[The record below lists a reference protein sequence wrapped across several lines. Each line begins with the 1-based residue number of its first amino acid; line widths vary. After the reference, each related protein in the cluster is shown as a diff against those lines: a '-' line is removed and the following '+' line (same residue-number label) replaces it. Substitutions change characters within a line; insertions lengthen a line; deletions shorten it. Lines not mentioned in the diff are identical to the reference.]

1 MKKKLIYCILFLLII
16 FTIIGVWFVS
26 KHETVA
32 IIGAMDVEIEEIL
45 SNLSNVRNK
54 QYSEFKITT
63 GNLGKYR
70 IVLSKSGVGKV
81 ASATTTQFIIDKYKP
96 IYVINVGIAGS
107 LSPDLKVGDTVIA
120 EKMVQHDFDIT
131 QFGKPRGYIDS
142 ETEPDKPTFFY
153 SDKNLIAKFKDSNS
167 VKLGTIATGDI
178 FVSDSK
184 IKHKLREEFG
194 ADMADMES
202 AAIAHAARRN
212 NTPVII
218 LRAISDGVKDTE
230 NEYKQNKP
238 DIAKIPALMA
248 VKVLKADK

>member
-1 MKKKLIYCILFLLII
+1 MKGMIVVMSKVGIIVAMEEELEQILNI
-16 FTIIGVWFVS
+16 
-26 KHETVA
+26 
-32 IIGAMDVEIEEIL
+32 MNDIEEKEISGL
-45 SNLSNVRNK
+45 N
-54 QYSEFKITT
+54 FK
-63 GNLGKYR
+63 LGK
-70 IVLSKSGVGKV
+70 IEKKNVVLVKCGVGKV
-81 ASATTTQFIIDKYKP
+81 NAARVTQILIDKFNVQ
-96 IYVINVGIAGS
+96 YVINVGSAGA
-107 LSPDLKVGDTVIA
+107 LNPLLNIGDIVIG
-120 EKMVQHDFDIT
+120 EKLVQHDFDIT

-153 SDKNLIAKFKDSNS
+153 SDKNLIAKFQNKNS

-178 FVSDSK
+178 FVSDFK
-184 IKHKLREEFG
+184 LKHNLREEFG

-212 NTPVII
+212 NTPVLI

-248 VKVLKADK
+248 VEVLKADR